1 MTSLIEVELLIRD
14 DGALCGAYLKLRDG
28 KAVRTEVVKR
38 DVLLADY
45 DRQGRLVGIDVLAP
59 TDVSVVIGLVE
70 DPNQRKAITRLM
82 RNRLGDL
89 LKVA

>member
-1 MTSLIEVELLIRD
+1 MIEVELLIRD

>member
-1 MTSLIEVELLIRD
+1 MVEVELLIRD
-14 DGALCGAYLKLRDG
+14 DGALCGAYLELRDG
-28 KAVRTEVVKR
+28 KAVRTDVVKR
-38 DVLLADY
+38 DALLADY

-70 DPNQRKAITRLM
+70 DPNQKNAIKRLL

-89 LKVA
+89 LKAG